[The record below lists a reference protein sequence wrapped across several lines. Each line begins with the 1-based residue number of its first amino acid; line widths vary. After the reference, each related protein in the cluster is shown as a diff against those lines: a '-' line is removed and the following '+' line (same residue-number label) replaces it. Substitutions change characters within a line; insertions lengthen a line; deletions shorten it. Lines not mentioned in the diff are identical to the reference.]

1 MAEKTKRP
9 GILFCLSGPSG
20 VGKDTLIRELQK
32 TFPEL
37 RHSISLTTRPPRG
50 HEEEGVH
57 YYFTD
62 RENFENL
69 IAQDEIVEY
78 DEFCGHYYGTP
89 LKPLVQAVEEGVD
102 LCFDITVKG
111 SLRLKQLYPE
121 AVLIF
126 IMPPSRQ
133 TLLER
138 LQNRRTEALEVI
150 QKRLAKADHEFT
162 EAKHFDYLIIN
173 DTINDAVSRLEAIV
187 TAERHRTN
195 RQMDVLEHLLSAS
208 EKAVGEVLEERDAN
222 QAKNIY

>member
-1 MAEKTKRP
+1 MGKKLKRP

-20 VGKDTLIRELQK
+20 VGKDTLIHELQK

-37 RHSISLTTRPPRG
+37 RHSISMTTRPPRS
-50 HEEEGVH
+50 HEVEGVH
-57 YYFTD
+57 YYFTK
-62 RENFENL
+62 RENFEKL
-69 IAQDEIVEY
+69 VAQNEIIEY

-89 LKPLVQAVEEGVD
+89 LKPLVQAVEAGIDV
-102 LCFDITVKG
+102 CFDITVKG

-138 LQNRRTEALEVI
+138 LQKRRTEALEVI
-150 QKRLAKADHEFT
+150 QKRLAKADHEFS
-162 EAKHFDYLIIN
+162 EAKNFDYLIIN

-187 TAERHRTN
+187 TAERLRTN

-208 EKAVGEVLEERDAN
+208 EKAVDEVLDKRDEN
-222 QAKNIY
+222 